1 MKSHLLLSTLA
12 VAALVW
18 SARSHATA
26 ADDAAPPRPLRI
38 LCYNI
43 HWALGMDGKYDVA
56 RIAEVIKA
64 AKPDLVALQE
74 VDVGVKRSGRV
85 HEVRRL
91 AELTGMA
98 ARFGPT
104 QHYEGGLFGNAVLT
118 NLPILDVEIHPLPYT
133 EATPELQ
140 TYPRGAIAVTV
151 TAPDGKPLRFVSTHF
166 QHNVA
171 EDRVAE
177 AVAINGLFAAEGD
190 GLRTILA
197 GDMNAKPDEEPI
209 RILLERWTNAT
220 DDPPSPTVPVVNPT
234 SRIDYIFYQP
244 ATAFRLKEARV
255 IPEEM
260 ASDHRPV
267 FAELDITGD

>member
-1 MKSHLLLSTLA
+1 MKHRRSFLLHLLAIASLFPICA
-12 VAALVW
+12 
-18 SARSHATA
+18 SAEEPT
-26 ADDAAPPRPLRI
+26 PRPLRV

-43 HWALGMDGKYDVA
+43 HWALGMDGQYDVA
-56 RIAEVIKA
+56 RIADVIKA

-74 VDVGVKRSGRV
+74 VDVGVNRSGRV

-104 QHYEGGLFGNAVLT
+104 QHYEGGLFGNAILT
-118 NLPILDVEIHPLPYT
+118 KLPILDVEIHPLPYT
-133 EATPELQ
+133 EPTPERT

-166 QHNVA
+166 QHNVP
-171 EDRVAE
+171 EDRIAE
-177 AVAINGLFAAEGD
+177 AKAINELFASADD

-197 GDMNAKPDEEPI
+197 GDMNAQPDEEPVQ
-209 RILLERWTNAT
+209 ILLQHWINAT
-220 DDPPSPTVPVVNPT
+220 DEPPAPTVPVKEPK
-234 SRIDYIFYQP
+234 SRIDYIFYRP
-244 ATAFRLKEARV
+244 AESFSLENAGV
-255 IPEEM
+255 IPEVL

-267 FAELDITGD
+267 FAELRIKDRRK